1 MLSKLYDI
9 KHNSHKKVSKKLKP
23 IKMTPDRNVN
33 YFSKT
38 KYSSGKSLINS
49 ISLTNENRN
58 LHKRIIQKSSIYS
71 ISKWDEQYKKSR
83 EYKKNLCQYP
93 SIDFCTITPNSKSLN
108 KLDKSKDNNV
118 FSDIRFKPFVFFEKI
133 YKKNKNNNRNINT
146 TDNKEKNSFN
156 LYDDEKIKR
165 QKEKKKNKKKE
176 KKKKKLKEKK
186 KKKKRGEKKKKKKE
200 KVKKKKK
207 G

>member
-133 YKKNKNNNRNINT
+133 YKKNKSNNRNINT
-146 TDNKEKNSFN
+146 TDNKDKNSFN

-165 QKEKKKNKKKE
+165 QKEKKKKQEKRKKE
-176 KKKKKLKEKK
+176 EEAKRKK
-186 KKKKRGEKKKKKKE
+186 
-200 KVKKKKK
+200 
-207 G
+207 

>member
-71 ISKWDEQYKKSR
+71 ISK
-83 EYKKNLCQYP
+83 
-93 SIDFCTITPNSKSLN
+93 
-108 KLDKSKDNNV
+108 
-118 FSDIRFKPFVFFEKI
+118 
-133 YKKNKNNNRNINT
+133 
-146 TDNKEKNSFN
+146 
-156 LYDDEKIKR
+156 
-165 QKEKKKNKKKE
+165 
-176 KKKKKLKEKK
+176 
-186 KKKKRGEKKKKKKE
+186 
-200 KVKKKKK
+200 
-207 G
+207 